1 MNIVLMESLGI
12 SKEKLDHLTS
22 PLMEMGHNFSS
33 YERNLNPSVQITQAR
48 DADII
53 ILANMPLSG
62 EVLRNCP
69 NLKYIDIAF
78 TGVDHI
84 DLDTAKELG
93 IHVSNA
99 AGYSTESVAELS
111 LCMMLSLLRNVPQVE
126 NRTRN
131 NGTKEGLIG
140 RELGNCTV
148 GIIGT
153 GAIGLRTAELCH
165 AFGSKIIAYA
175 PRKKEIP
182 AYIQY
187 VSFEELLTNS
197 DIISL
202 NCPLN
207 NSTRHLINKD
217 NLKLMKKDSLLI
229 NVARGPVVDY
239 EALADALNHH
249 QIGGAGIDVF
259 ETEPPIATSHPIL
272 NTPNT
277 IVTPHVAFASKESM
291 EKRAEIVFDNIL
303 NYLKGNQINK
313 IL

>member
-12 SKEKLDHLTS
+12 SKEKLDRLTS
-22 PLMEMGHNFSS
+22 PLIEMGHNFSS

-111 LCMMLSLLRNVPQVE
+111 LCMMLSLLRNVSQVE
-126 NRTRN
+126 SRTRN

-182 AYIQY
+182 SYMQY

-207 NSTRHLINKD
+207 DSTRHLINKD

-259 ETEPPIATSHPIL
+259 ETEPPIAASHPIL

-277 IVTPHVAFASKESM
+277 MVTPHVAFASKESM

>member
-239 EALADALNHH
+239 EALADALNHY